1 MLFEFYILSVGEI
14 VMPDTGRA
22 QNSFAFWS
30 HFVTFGESYYLFN
43 SFYFIPMTFLLVT
56 CPKDVGGDLVVI
68 LLRVYFFLDF
78 E

>member
-1 MLFEFYILSVGEI
+1 
-14 VMPDTGRA
+14 
-22 QNSFAFWS
+22 
-30 HFVTFGESYYLFN
+30 
-43 SFYFIPMTFLLVT
+43 MTFLLVT